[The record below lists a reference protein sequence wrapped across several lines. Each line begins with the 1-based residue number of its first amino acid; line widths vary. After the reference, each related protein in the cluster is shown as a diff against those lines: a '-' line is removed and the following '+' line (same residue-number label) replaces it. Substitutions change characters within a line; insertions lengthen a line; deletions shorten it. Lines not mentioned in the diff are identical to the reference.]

1 MPRLDGRPIEQDV
14 MDSVMAFTVLF
25 FLTLGVTA
33 LALSLTGLSTQTA
46 ITAAWTSVANIGP
59 AFGPEV
65 GPTGAMDGFPTS
77 AKWIMIAGMLLGR
90 LELLAVFVLFTTR
103 FWRE

>member
-1 MPRLDGRPIEQDV
+1 VI
-14 MDSVMAFTVLF
+14 DSVMAFTVLF

-33 LALSLTGLSTQTA
+33 VLLSLTGLSTGTA

-65 GPTGAMDGFPTS
+65 AATGSVEAFPLS
-77 AKWIMIAGMLLGR
+77 AKWIMVAAMILGR
-90 LELLAVFVLFTTR
+90 LELLSVFVLFTLR
-103 FWRE
+103 FWRD